1 MIKGAFNSAPSFFIF
16 ISTSLLLFHILF
28 LFLICRNQ
36 IECIRGMRIKY
47 NYVVIEGNIGAGKT
61 TLASKIADQFNARLI
76 LERFADNPFLPK
88 FYKDPD
94 KYSFP
99 LELSFLADRYRQLK
113 EELVAQDLFKTFTIA
128 DYYFMKS
135 LVFAASTLTGDEYNL
150 YRQIFYII
158 YGSLPK
164 PDMYV
169 YLHLNP
175 EKLLQN
181 IEKRG
186 RNYEKS
192 ITKEYLKKIQESY
205 FSFFKQNPENR
216 YLIIDINE
224 IDFVENE
231 NHYARIIDTIFYD
244 DYPSGVNRVI
254 L

>member
-1 MIKGAFNSAPSFFIF
+1 MK
-16 ISTSLLLFHILF
+16 
-28 LFLICRNQ
+28 
-36 IECIRGMRIKY
+36 IKY

-61 TLASKIADQFNARLI
+61 TLAGKISDQFNARLI

-88 FYKDPD
+88 FYDDPE

-113 EELVAQDLFKTFTIA
+113 EELVVQDLFKAFTIA

-164 PDMYV
+164 PDIYV
-169 YLHLNP
+169 YLHINP

-186 RNYEKS
+186 RNYERS
-192 ITKEYLKKIQESY
+192 ITKEYLKKIEESY
-205 FSFFKQNPENR
+205 FSFFRQNPENR
-216 YLIIDINE
+216 YLIIDIND

-231 NHYARIIDTIFYD
+231 SHYARIIDAIFYD
-244 DYPSGVNRVI
+244 DYPSGINRVI

>member
-1 MIKGAFNSAPSFFIF
+1 MK
-16 ISTSLLLFHILF
+16 
-28 LFLICRNQ
+28 
-36 IECIRGMRIKY
+36 IKY

-61 TLASKIADQFNARLI
+61 TLATRISEQFNARLI

-88 FYKDPD
+88 FYSDPE

-99 LELSFLADRYRQLK
+99 LELSFLASRYKQLK
-113 EELVAQDLFKTFTIA
+113 EELVPQDLFRAFTVA

-135 LVFAASTLTGDEYNL
+135 LVFASSTLEGDEYNL

-164 PDMYV
+164 PDIFV

-175 EKLLQN
+175 ERLLQN

-192 ITKEYLKKIQESY
+192 ITREYLQKIQDSY
-205 FSFFKQNPENR
+205 FAFFRQNPDNK
-216 YLIIDINE
+216 YLIIDINN
-224 IDFVENE
+224 IDFVSSET
-231 NHYARIIDTIFYD
+231 HFSKVVDTILFD
-244 DYPSGVNRVI
+244 NYPPGMNTVI

>member
-1 MIKGAFNSAPSFFIF
+1 MK
-16 ISTSLLLFHILF
+16 
-28 LFLICRNQ
+28 
-36 IECIRGMRIKY
+36 IKY

-61 TLASKIADQFNARLI
+61 TLASRIAVQFNARLI
-76 LERFADNPFLPK
+76 LEHFADNPFLPK
-88 FYKDPD
+88 FYNDPE

-99 LELSFLADRYRQLK
+99 LELSFLASRYKQLK
-113 EELVAQDLFKTFTIA
+113 QELVPQDLFKSFSIA

-158 YGSLPK
+158 YGTLPK
-164 PDMYV
+164 PDIYV

-175 EKLLQN
+175 DRLLHN
-181 IEKRG
+181 IKRRG

-192 ITKEYLKKIQESY
+192 ITIDYLQKIQDSY
-205 FSFFKQNPENR
+205 FAFFKQNTENK

-224 IDFVENE
+224 IDFVANKT
-231 NHYARIIDTIFYD
+231 HYSKIIDTIFFD
-244 DYPSGVNRVI
+244 DYPVGLNKVI

>member
-1 MIKGAFNSAPSFFIF
+1 
-16 ISTSLLLFHILF
+16 
-28 LFLICRNQ
+28 
-36 IECIRGMRIKY
+36 MRIKY
-47 NYVVIEGNIGAGKT
+47 NYIVVEGNIGAGKT
-61 TLASKIADQFNARLI
+61 TLATRIADQFNASLI

-88 FYKDPD
+88 FYDDPE

-99 LELSFLADRYRQLK
+99 LELSFLADRFKQLK
-113 EELVAQDLFKTFTIA
+113 EEIVEPDLFKSFTIA

-164 PDMYV
+164 PDIYV
-169 YLHLNP
+169 YLHLKP
-175 EKLLQN
+175 ERLLEN

-192 ITKEYLKKIQESY
+192 ITREYLLKIQENY
-205 FSFFKQNPENR
+205 FAFFRQNPENR
-216 YLIIDINE
+216 YLVIDIND

-231 NHYARIIDTIFYD
+231 SHYNRLIDTILFD
-244 DYPSGVNRVI
+244 NYPTGLNKVI